1 VKRRALIHRIRSEA
15 VERGIRCGLDRQGSQ
30 HEIWEVG
37 GLRFAVPRHRD
48 ISERTAEAIMRELES
63 IFGESWW
70 RP

>member
-1 VKRRALIHRIRSEA
+1 MKRRALIHRIRSA
-15 VERGIRCGLDRQGSQ
+15 AAERGIRYRLNRQGSQ

-37 GLRFAVPRHRD
+37 GLSFAVPRHRD

-63 IFGESWW
+63 IFGEGWW